1 MPTGAD
7 APVMPVTRS
16 FLDTFAGRGL
26 NRAHSMFRDSL
37 QKLVERVEGGVA
49 GILMGFDGI
58 SVEAY
63 TRPHET
69 IGGTIGGGPGSDI
82 QTVGMELAH
91 VIGQVRRAAELLEVG
106 RLSEVT
112 VRADKMVVL
121 VRALNDEYFL
131 AFALRPAGNF
141 GKARYVLRLL
151 APKIQAEL

>member
-1 MPTGAD
+1 
-7 APVMPVTRS
+7 
-16 FLDTFAGRGL
+16 
-26 NRAHSMFRDSL
+26 MFRDSL

-63 TRPHET
+63 TRPPSADSEPT
-69 IGGTIGGGPGSDI
+69 DI

-106 RLSEVT
+106 TLTEVT
-112 VRADKMVVL
+112 LRADKLVVI
-121 VRALNDEYFL
+121 VRALNEEYFL
-131 AFALRPAGNF
+131 AFALQPQSSF
-141 GKARYVLRLL
+141 GKARYALRAL

>member
-1 MPTGAD
+1 
-7 APVMPVTRS
+7 
-16 FLDTFAGRGL
+16 
-26 NRAHSMFRDSL
+26 
-37 QKLVERVEGGVA
+37 
-49 GILMGFDGI
+49 
-58 SVEAY
+58 
-63 TRPHET
+63 
-69 IGGTIGGGPGSDI
+69 
-82 QTVGMELAH
+82 MELAH

-151 APKIQAEL
+151 APKIQADL

>member
-1 MPTGAD
+1 
-7 APVMPVTRS
+7 
-16 FLDTFAGRGL
+16 
-26 NRAHSMFRDSL
+26 MFRDSL

-63 TRPHET
+63 SRPNES
-69 IGGTIGGGPGSDI
+69 GADI

-121 VRALNDEYFL
+121 VRALNEEYFL